1 MDTHATST
9 ECGGSSCQCAPETS
23 AVEASVPRINGIA
36 LHELGEAHDANTL
49 RELAYSEILRQ
60 QAITLGLLPPQV
72 GNVANPLTD
81 AEREIVEAMVDQSIH
96 IPEPTEEECQR
107 YFDANKGKFVVGQ
120 ELHLRHILFAVTPG
134 VNVQA
139 LSGYAEKVLLELSG
153 KNVPSD
159 RFTQLAAE
167 LSNCPTG
174 KEGGDLGWI
183 GPQSCVSELS
193 AELFHKQN
201 GLWGMGL
208 HPRLVHTRFGFHIID
223 VLDRRVGVQKEYAEV
238 RERIAAQLSL
248 QSRAKALY
256 QFMTIL
262 VGEATVEGVN
272 LDAANS
278 PLVQ

>member
-193 AELFHKQN
+193 AELFHKQMVCGAWDCIHAWCIRGLVFISLTSWTVVLVCKRNTLKCAN
-201 GLWGMGL
+201 GLQ
-208 HPRLVHTRFGFHIID
+208 HNFHCSHVPRRCTNI
-223 VLDRRVGVQKEYAEV
+223 
-238 RERIAAQLSL
+238 
-248 QSRAKALY
+248 
-256 QFMTIL
+256 
-262 VGEATVEGVN
+262 
-272 LDAANS
+272 
-278 PLVQ
+278 

>member
-1 MDTHATST
+1 MDTHATSAT
-9 ECGGSSCQCAPETS
+9 CGTSACQCTAD
-23 AVEASVPRINGIA
+23 AVALGASLPNVNGIA
-36 LHELGEAHDANTL
+36 LHELGEELDANTL

-60 QAITLGLLPPQV
+60 EAVRSGLLSPQE
-72 GNVANPLTD
+72 GNMTRPLTD
-81 AEREIVEAMVDQSIH
+81 AERQVIEVMVEQSVS
-96 IPEPTEEECQR
+96 IPEPTEEECHR
-107 YFDANKGKFVVGQ
+107 YFTANKAKFVVGQ

-139 LSGYAEKVLLELSG
+139 LSGYAEKILLELSG
-153 KNVPSD
+153 KNALPE

-174 KEGGDLGWI
+174 AQGGDLGWI
-183 GPQSCVSELS
+183 DPQSCVSELS
-193 AELFHKQN
+193 TELFHKQQ
-201 GLWGMGL
+201 GLWGIGL

-223 VLDRRVGVQKEYAEV
+223 VIDRRIGLQKDYEEV

-248 QSRAKALY
+248 QSRAKAMY
-256 QFMTIL
+256 QYMTLL
-262 VGEATVEGVN
+262 VGQTTVEGIA